1 MRGKGATIAE
11 LDCANVWVAGGEP
24 DSWDVDDMV
33 DKLDVLEALIPV
45 EPAASIRGSD
55 MLPGKYRSSSTTY
68 HPKRLRRAFNEI
80 HAKGRTSIAAPG
92 FITRTIS
99 CGGDWMMS
107 CYPSIS
113 SLNDIPPAMRP
124 TDMTITHHEKLLPI
138 QNLRERSHFIFRH
151 AACNTLDHPA

>member
-55 MLPGKYRSSSTTY
+55 VLPGKYRSSSTTY
-68 HPKRLRRAFNEI
+68 HPKRLRRASTKYTPRDVLQLQ
-80 HAKGRTSIAAPG
+80 HLVSSHVQSPAKGIG
-92 FITRTIS
+92 
-99 CGGDWMMS
+99 
-107 CYPSIS
+107 
-113 SLNDIPPAMRP
+113 
-124 TDMTITHHEKLLPI
+124 
-138 QNLRERSHFIFRH
+138 
-151 AACNTLDHPA
+151 